1 MRNHPPP
8 WGHRA
13 RNWLERG
20 IRELFEGFGLHRCM
34 YLSNLSKWTF
44 KIYAF
49 HCILKV
55 FPLQP
60 TDWAAPRIT
69 LMVLESSLAKNQ
81 CHICQTMLTVLSK
94 VIFPWCLMFFCFF
107 LSLHGSLRAVM
118 FRPVCSEWPVPLSS
132 SDPSGPQLPCKGHH
146 QPFFGERPREP
157 ILGARA
163 DVAPTFSWAH
173 GFDLIGL
180 NLGVMEEA
188 AGVGRIQTPAD
199 KRWMHLGLL
208 QARSPTASKS

>member
-1 MRNHPPP
+1 MLSERSQMQQGAYCMFHLHEDQEQTKPIYGGKKNEKPPPPP

-132 SDPSGPQLPCKGHH
+132 SDPSGPQLP
-146 QPFFGERPREP
+146 
-157 ILGARA
+157 
-163 DVAPTFSWAH
+163 
-173 GFDLIGL
+173 
-180 NLGVMEEA
+180 
-188 AGVGRIQTPAD
+188 
-199 KRWMHLGLL
+199 
-208 QARSPTASKS
+208 